1 MLHFFILTFQC
12 LKLLNRFFSACF
24 HMFGTCLI
32 FFILLHCKFMH
43 IIFSSFFSDT
53 SLTQTFICKILC
65 FMILSREFIFQ
76 AILPFYKFSH
86 LFFFS
91 FSASFPFSFF
101 ISFFSFF
108 LLFFSSFLFFFI
120 SVCLPFLFFF
130 VPSPPSSR
138 ESAHLRTLQTVNN
151 I

>member
-1 MLHFFILTFQC
+1 TFQC
-12 LKLLNRFFSACF
+12 FKLLNRFFSACF

-86 LFFFS
+86 LFFFLFTFTQILIECS
-91 FSASFPFSFF
+91 HWLFL
-101 ISFFSFF
+101 F
-108 LLFFSSFLFFFI
+108 LLIHLLF
-120 SVCLPFLFFF
+120 
-130 VPSPPSSR
+130 
-138 ESAHLRTLQTVNN
+138 HLRRFGIFYIFKNFLYLHPLLFSNCL
-151 I
+151 IHPI